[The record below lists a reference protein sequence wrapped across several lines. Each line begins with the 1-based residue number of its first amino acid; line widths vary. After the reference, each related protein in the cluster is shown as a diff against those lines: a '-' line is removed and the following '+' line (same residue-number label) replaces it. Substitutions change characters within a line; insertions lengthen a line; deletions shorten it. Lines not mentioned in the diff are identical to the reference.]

1 MFHSPDAA
9 QYRTN
14 LSGWVSRGWRYWGD
28 DEQAARYD
36 GCTHR
41 PCLDCEE
48 STEKGSL
55 VCDNCSGIR
64 AEKQYNAMPKE
75 EWDEKGM
82 LYSDLDGKYFSSWG
96 KVEDYAEDKE
106 IGIDKLRLIICE
118 PQYLPLIPDDYGC
131 DELPQDGELPDD
143 VIQAI
148 NDVNKVIRASEP
160 ISWYPGRKAA
170 IYINH

>member
-1 MFHSPDAA
+1 
-9 QYRTN
+9 
-14 LSGWVSRGWRYWGD
+14 
-28 DEQAARYD
+28 
-36 GCTHR
+36 
-41 PCLDCEE
+41 
-48 STEKGSL
+48 
-55 VCDNCSGIR
+55 
-64 AEKQYNAMPKE
+64 MPKE